1 MPMNDQEIARLRLRR
16 QHLTGTPLPTPEA
29 VVGWLGAVQAQEFEV
44 AKWSIAQRANGAREA
59 TAMKRAARACTF
71 YSKLAAH

>member
-1 MPMNDQEIARLRLRR
+1 VIPHLR
-16 QHLTGTPLPTPEA
+16 GDK
-29 VVGWLGAVQAQEFEV
+29 GWVQAHLSPE
-44 AKWSIAQRANGAREA
+44 SGG